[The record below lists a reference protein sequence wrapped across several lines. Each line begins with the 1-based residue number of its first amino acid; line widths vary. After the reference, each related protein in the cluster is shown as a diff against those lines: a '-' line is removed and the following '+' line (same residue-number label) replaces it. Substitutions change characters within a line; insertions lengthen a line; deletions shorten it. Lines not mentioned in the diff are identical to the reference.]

1 MAISRMVGAR
11 VKRKEDPRL
20 ITGAGNYVDDI
31 KLHDMQHLA
40 LLRSPHAHARIKSI
54 DTSKAASAPG
64 VRAVLTGGDIKRM
77 SEPLPTVGGVE
88 DLKTPDHPAMAIE
101 EVNHLGEIVAGVVA
115 ADRYLARD
123 AVDLIEVEYEVLPAV
138 IDMEKAIETGSP
150 LVHEDLGTNIGY
162 RMEVG
167 TDVDA
172 AFRDADVVV
181 KQRMSNQR
189 LIPNPLENR
198 GVVAHYEQGPATLT
212 VWTSTQ
218 IPHMLRG
225 MYATLLRLPE
235 QRVRVVAPDVG
246 GGFGCKLNVYPEDI
260 ITACAAMAVRKPVK
274 WIEERSE
281 GFLATSHGRDQLA
294 DVEAAAKKDGTI
306 TGLRFRVLA
315 DLGAYNQLFTPLVPT
330 FTGAMASG
338 CYEVANIKCEIMG
351 VYTNK
356 TATDAYR
363 GAGRPEAAYYL
374 ERIVDIVADELE
386 LDPAEVRRKNFIP
399 PSAFPYATPTGQTYD
414 SGNYELTLNRV
425 LEMANMPKLREEQA
439 KARSEGRFIGIGF
452 STYVEICGIGGW
464 ESATVRVDGSGK
476 ATVLTG
482 SSPHGQGQETSF
494 AQLAADELG
503 LPMEDVLVVHGDTSV
518 VATGIGTFGSRAMAV
533 GGGAVVMSTTKV
545 KDKAKQIASHMMEA
559 LPDDVVYSEGRMYV
573 RGHAEKGLT
582 LGEVAAA
589 AWAGTEL
596 PPDTEPGLE
605 ATSHFNPAGA
615 TFPFGAH
622 LAVVE
627 IDPDSGQVKLLRY
640 IAVDDCGTPINPL
653 LIDGQ
658 VHGGIAQG
666 VGQALYEEAIYDS
679 SGQLITGSL
688 MDYALPTAAM
698 LPAFEMDRTETPT
711 PNNPLGAKG
720 VGEAGTIGTAAA
732 VVNAVVDAL
741 SPLGVRHVDMPVKP
755 EKIWRIMQSR
765 GNQQ

>member
-20 ITGAGNYVDDI
+20 ITGTGNYVDDI
-31 KLHDMQHLA
+31 KLHGMQHLA
-40 LLRSPHAHARIKSI
+40 VLRSPHAHARIKSI
-54 DTSKAASAPG
+54 DTSKAAAAKG
-64 VRAVLTGGDIKRM
+64 VVAVLTGADIKRL
-77 SEPLPTVGGVE
+77 SEALPVLPLVE
-88 DLKTPDHPAMAIE
+88 GLQTPDHPVIAVD
-101 EVNHLGEIVAGVVA
+101 EVNHLGEIVAAVVA

-123 AVDLIEVEYEVLPAV
+123 AVDLIDVEYEVLPAV
-138 IDMEKAIETGSP
+138 MELEKAAEGGP
-150 LVHEDLGTNIGY
+150 LVHEALGTNVGY

-167 TDVDA
+167 TDVDE
-172 AFRDADVVV
+172 AFREADVVV
-181 KQRMSNQR
+181 KQRMVNQR

-198 GVVAHYEQGPATLT
+198 GTVAQFEQGTGTLS

-218 IPHMLRG
+218 IPHLLRG
-225 MYATLLRLPE
+225 QFAALLRLPE
-235 QRVRVVAPDVG
+235 QRVRVIAPDVG
-246 GGFGCKLNVYPEDI
+246 GGFGCKLNIYPEDI
-260 ITACAAMAVRKPVK
+260 ITAAAAMTLRKPVK

-281 GFLATSHGRDQLA
+281 GFLATSHGRDQIA
-294 DVEAAAKKDGTI
+294 DVEAAVKKDGTI

-330 FTGAMASG
+330 FTGAMGSG
-338 CYEVANIKCEIMG
+338 CYKVPNIKCEITG
-351 VYTNK
+351 IYTNK
-356 TATDAYR
+356 TPTDAYR
-363 GAGRPEAAYYL
+363 GAGRPEAAYYI
-374 ERIVDIVADELE
+374 ERIVDMVADELG

-399 PSAFPYATPTGQTYD
+399 HDAFPYETPTGQTYD
-414 SGNYELTLNRV
+414 SGNYTLTLDRA
-425 LEMANMPKLREEQA
+425 LEMADVPRLREEQA
-439 KARSEGRFIGIGF
+439 RARAEGRLIGIGI

-464 ESATVRVDGSGK
+464 ESATVRVDGAGK

-503 LPMEDVLVVHGDTSV
+503 IPIDDVLVVHGDTSV
-518 VATGIGTFGSRAMAV
+518 VATGVGTFGSRAMAV
-533 GGGAVVMSTTKV
+533 GGGAVVTSTTKV
-545 KDKAKQIASHMMEA
+545 KDKAKRIASHMMEA

-582 LGEVAAA
+582 LAEVAAA
-589 AWAGTEL
+589 AWAGTDL
-596 PPDTEPGLE
+596 PADTEPGLE
-605 ATSHFNPAGA
+605 ATSHFNPGGP

-622 LAVVE
+622 IAVVE
-627 IDPDSGQVKLLRY
+627 IERDSGQVKLLRY

-658 VHGGIAQG
+658 VHGGITQG
-666 VGQALYEEAIYDS
+666 IGQALYEEAIYDS

-698 LPAFEMDRTETPT
+698 VPPFEMDRTETTT

-720 VGEAGTIGTAAA
+720 VGEAGTIGAAAA
-732 VVNAVVDAL
+732 VVNAAVDAL
-741 SPLGVRHVDMPVKP
+741 SHMGVRHVDMPLKP
-755 EKIWRIMQSR
+755 EKLWRLIQER
-765 GNQQ
+765 GDQR

>member
-1 MAISRMVGAR
+1 MVGAR
-11 VKRKEDPRL
+11 IKRKEDPRL
-20 ITGAGNYVDDI
+20 ITGSGNYVDDI

-40 LLRSPHAHARIKSI
+40 ILRSPHAHARIKGI
-54 DTSKAASAPG
+54 NTSKAAALPG
-64 VRAVLTGGDIKRM
+64 VLAVLTGGDIKRM
-77 SEPLPTVGGVE
+77 SEPLPTIGGVE
-88 DLKTPDHPAMAIE
+88 DLKSPEHLAIAVDQ
-101 EVNHLGEIVAGVVA
+101 VNHLGEAVAAVVA
-115 ADRYLARD
+115 SDRYVARD

-138 IDMEKAIETGSP
+138 VDVEKAAAGGP
-150 LVHEDLGTNIGY
+150 FVHDELGTNVGY

-167 TDVDA
+167 TDVEE
-172 AFRDADVVV
+172 AFRDADLVV
-181 KQRMSNQR
+181 KQRMTNQR

-198 GVVAHYEQGPATLT
+198 GVVAQYDPGAETLT

-225 MYATLLRLPE
+225 MFATLLRIPE

-246 GGFGCKLNVYPEDI
+246 GGFGCKLNIYPEDI
-260 ITACAAMAVRKPVK
+260 ITAAAAMTVRKPVK
-274 WIEERSE
+274 WIEDRSE
-281 GFLATSHGRDQLA
+281 GFLATSHGRDQVA
-294 DVEAAAKKDGTI
+294 KVEAAAKKDGTI
-306 TGLRFRVLA
+306 TGLRFKITA

-338 CYEVANIKCEIMG
+338 CYKVAAIKAEITG

-356 TATDAYR
+356 TSVDAYR
-363 GAGRPEAAYYL
+363 GAGRPEAAYYI
-374 ERIVDIVADELE
+374 ERIVDMVAGELG
-386 LDPAEVRRKNFIP
+386 LNPAEVRRKNFIP

-414 SGNYELTLNRV
+414 SGDYELTLNRV
-425 LEMANMPKLREEQA
+425 LEMADMPKFREEQA
-439 KARSEGRFIGIGF
+439 KARAEGRYIGIGLA
-452 STYVEICGIGGW
+452 TYVEICGIGGW

-482 SSPHGQGQETSF
+482 ASPHGQGQETSF

-503 LPMEDVLVVHGDTSV
+503 LPMDDVLVLHGDTAV

-545 KDKAKQIASHMMEA
+545 KEKAKQIASHMMEA
-559 LPDDVVYSEGRMYV
+559 RPDDVVYSEGRVYV
-573 RGHAEKGLT
+573 KGHAEKGLT
-582 LGEVAAA
+582 LAEVAAA
-589 AWAGTEL
+589 AWAGADL

-622 LAVVE
+622 MAVVE
-627 IDPDSGQVKLLRY
+627 IDPETGKVDLLRY

-666 VGQALYEEAIYDS
+666 VGQALYEEAMYDD

-688 MDYALPTAAM
+688 MDYALPTATM
-698 LPAFEMDRTETPT
+698 VPRYEMDHTVTIT
-711 PNNPLGAKG
+711 PNNPMGAKG
-720 VGEAGTIGTAAA
+720 VGEAGTIGAAAA
-732 VVNAVVDAL
+732 VVNAAVDAL
-741 SPLGVRHVDMPVKP
+741 SPLGVKHVDMPLKA
-755 EKIWRIMQSR
+755 EKIWRLIQAGGR
-765 GNQQ
+765 